1 MLFFFYI
8 DVKLISMSWEYNMR
22 WIIYEKIKF
31 HFLPVLIMPTQSQEE
46 GLGAIKLMYVLLNV
60 IIANNLQ
67 FQENCLST
75 VGYAS

>member
-1 MLFFFYI
+1 
-8 DVKLISMSWEYNMR
+8 
-22 WIIYEKIKF
+22 
-31 HFLPVLIMPTQSQEE
+31 MPTQSQEE

-75 VGYAS
+75 VIVGYAS